1 MIRKCL
7 LRPNSSKYR
16 IEPSQDDMTVAGVFN
31 PGAVRVGKKIYLLVR
46 VAEGLKRP
54 AQDKKHIV
62 FPRAVTGCRRQPES
76 GYRIEPMEKRAADYV
91 KVDNRGYKTKREG
104 WTLLTSISHF
114 RLVKVELDSAGKV
127 TSLDISDEPTF
138 YPEEDY
144 EAYGIE
150 DARITKI
157 KVGPDEWYYITY
169 VAVSPHGAV
178 TALARTQDFVDFE
191 RLGIIFPVENKDVVL
206 FPKGEGNRPYR
217 VLHRPL
223 AAYPY
228 GPIEMWLAESPDLSH
243 WGNNL
248 PLGLDGD
255 FLQPDTQEASSV
267 TRPRVLRVGA
277 GTPPVPYDEHGHW
290 LEIYHAALSDSDDD
304 HIGRYCALAVVLDR
318 DWPHSVHRAA
328 RRILFEAEEEFETQG
343 FVPNV
348 VFPTGVVKE
357 GDDYI
362 IFYGAADENVGMAV
376 ISRQEIEDSL
386 VQR

>member
-1 MIRKCL
+1 MKRHCM
-7 LRPNSSKYR
+7 LRPEH
-16 IEPSQDDMTVAGVFN
+16 ITPSQDDVKVVGVFN
-31 PGAVRVGKKIYLLVR
+31 PGAVRVGEKIYLLVR
-46 VAEGLKRP
+46 VAEGLKRSAP
-54 AQDKKHIV
+54 DEKCIV
-62 FPRAVTGCRRQPES
+62 FPRAVTGCRRQSGS
-76 GYRIEPMEKRAADYV
+76 GYRIEPFERRKADCIE
-91 KVDNRGYKTKREG
+91 VDSRVYKTKRDG
-104 WTLLTSISHF
+104 WLLLTTISHF
-114 RLVKVELDSAGKV
+114 RLVKVELKPDGNVA
-127 TSLDISDEPTF
+127 SLDISDEPTF
-138 YPEEDY
+138 FPEKDY
-144 EAYGIE
+144 EQYGIE

-157 KVGPDEWYYITY
+157 ELAPDECWYYITY

-178 TALARTQDFVDFE
+178 TALARTQDFVVFE

-206 FPKGEGNRPYR
+206 FPKGEGDRPYR

-223 AAYPY
+223 AAYPF

-255 FLQPDTQEASSV
+255 FLQPDPQETSPV
-267 TRPRVLRVGA
+267 VGPRVLRVGG
-277 GTPPVPYDEHGHW
+277 GTPPVPYDEPGHW
-290 LEIYHAALSDSDDD
+290 LEIYHAALADSDGD

-318 DWPHSVHRAA
+318 GWPHSVHRAA
-328 RRILFEAEEEFETQG
+328 RRILFEAEEDFERQG

-362 IFYGAADENVGMAV
+362 IFYGAADENVGMTV

-386 VQR
+386 VRE